1 MNVEVSRLP
10 ESRVTL
16 KIELSPDE
24 VDGALDRTYKQLVH
38 RVNIPGFR
46 KGKAPRPVVERMIG
60 AEAFLHEATDEAVRW
75 GYRKAIDQENLT
87 PLEVADIDV
96 PGDGHAHL
104 HPGEPFRFEATVAV
118 RPDVELPDYHAISVT
133 APEVEVS
140 DEDVQNLL
148 DELRQRSAVLE
159 PVQRP
164 AQMGD

>member
-60 AEAFLHEATDEAVRW
+60 TEAFLHEAT
-75 GYRKAIDQENLT
+75 
-87 PLEVADIDV
+87 
-96 PGDGHAHL
+96 
-104 HPGEPFRFEATVAV
+104 VAV
-118 RPDVELPDYHAISVT
+118 KPEVELPDYHTIRVERPA
-133 APEVEVS
+133 VEVTD
-140 DEDVQNLL
+140 DEVDSLM
-148 DELRQRSAVLE
+148 DEIRERNATLE
-159 PVQRP
+159 PVSRP
-164 AQMGD
+164 AQIGDVVTMNVVAKVGGEEVINEENADFPLREEDEDSESVFP